1 MSCRHHLTRTALCLA
16 SAPRPIAGPFSLA
29 THIPFVTRFSF
40 VSRIPIVRLRLAGLL
55 ILTALTTSAYAQN
68 LPVKGSAATLD
79 VGTWNILSFGND
91 GQPPEDETQI
101 ANAAEVIRQSGIDLW
116 SIQEVEDAADF
127 DLLVDALGEGW
138 AGELDVSSSNLHVA
152 YIYKTDVI
160 EVRRISNILTQY
172 SSEFA
177 GRRPL
182 QIEAEVTLPDT
193 TFTAI
198 FIALHMKCCGDAQ
211 SWQRRQEASNQ
222 LKIHLDT
229 FFADMP
235 VIVLGDFNDELT
247 HSISSGH
254 PSPFAGFVSDTQAY
268 FFTTQSLYKDG
279 KNTYCSSSACS
290 SGSTIDHIL
299 ITDELFDAYI
309 DGSTDT
315 YDEVLDSQNGIPSYK
330 STTSDHLPVFAR
342 FQFSEVTGT
351 ESLPDDDFR
360 IHSIFP
366 NPIHHAAQVEYS
378 LPGTGRVSIRIFDV
392 LGRTRHT
399 LEDRLMSAGSH
410 MLHLNDIALPS
421 GAYML
426 HLQTEE
432 RTLLKPFT
440 VLR

>member
-1 MSCRHHLTRTALCLA
+1 MISCAY
-16 SAPRPIAGPFSLA
+16 
-29 THIPFVTRFSF
+29 
-40 VSRIPIVRLRLAGLL
+40 
-55 ILTALTTSAYAQN
+55 AYAQS

-79 VGTWNILSFGND
+79 VGTWNILLFGND
-91 GQPPEDETQI
+91 GQPPEDATQI
-101 ANAAEVIRQSGIDLW
+101 ANVAEIIRQSGIDLW

-138 AGELDVSSSNLHVA
+138 AGELDVSSSNLRVA

-235 VIVLGDFNDELT
+235 VFVLGDFNDELT
-247 HSISSGH
+247 NSISSGH
-254 PSPFAGFVSDTQAY
+254 PSPFAGFISDTQAY
-268 FFTTQSLYKDG
+268 RFTTQRLDIDG
-279 KNTYCSSSACS
+279 KNTYCSTNACT

-309 DGSTDT
+309 AGSTDT
-315 YDEVLDSQNGIPSYK
+315 YDEVLNSQNGIPAYK
-330 STTSDHLPVFAR
+330 SSTSDHLPVFAR
-342 FQFSEVTGT
+342 FHFSEVTGT
-351 ESLPDDDFR
+351 ESHPEDDVR
-360 IHSIFP
+360 IDTIFP
-366 NPIHHAAQVEYS
+366 NPIYHTAKVEYTV
-378 LPGTGRVSIRIFDV
+378 PGTGHISIRIFDV

-399 LEDRLMSAGSH
+399 IEDQLMSAGSH
-410 MLHLNDIALPS
+410 TLHLHNIALPS
-421 GAYML
+421 GAYVL
-426 HLQTEE
+426 HLQTER
-432 RTLLKPFT
+432 RTLVKPFT